1 MIEQKN
7 GEKVFEYK
15 FPEFISDNNEIA
27 NNSDDYEVLQVLGS
41 GSFSCVLKVK
51 SKINKQIYAMKKV
64 DMDIIEN
71 QKKCDRKYFENE
83 IKFLQKLRSPYV
95 CKCYA
100 IFKEGNYLFFIMEF
114 MNNGD
119 LNSFYNAN
127 KDLQTNI
134 PEEKLWDIFYK
145 SISGL
150 KYIHEQG
157 LIHRDI
163 KLENLFL
170 DDNFSIKIGD
180 FNISATI
187 DEKSAANFTDQED
200 DLEQMTNH
208 LTYLGTKGYMAP
220 EVKKN
225 EYMDYEYGLKI
236 DVYSMGVSYFE
247 LCYGCKPDEK
257 GEKADYFNK
266 KIYSD
271 ELNKIV
277 DKMTDK
283 DDKKRLTSD
292 DAYLYI
298 RKYFINKYVK
308 NSSVDAV
315 LHCFYCFPNFKNFF
329 NDNKNKYII
338 RQNNN
343 NEVNKDDMINH
354 KEEIGNNIFN
364 VIQSLNTNDK
374 DQIDDYL
381 YELRNS
387 MTNAGLNAKDD
398 KEIEPGIFI
407 SFFLKILNSLLNEIT
422 EINEASLENDL
433 GILSTYYKFNKF
445 DEEKNFNLYINTYSK
460 RLLSLISRNFFNIME
475 IKQECK
481 NPGCNYVGYSFSM
494 LNFIPFNI
502 SILENQCQKKDNLHL
517 RDGFNCLLNNNITL
531 SKDRGIH
538 CNKCKDFTIHQESKK
553 FYHTSKDLI
562 IIFDR
567 GEDFSNKTFINF
579 DEKLVLNKAEVER
592 YNEVRYNLV
601 SILVKMETQK
611 EKEEFICF
619 MPFGDGNWVSNKN
632 KKNSLNL
639 DEVKKS
645 GIIVA
650 LFYYSEDNN
659 LILQPNYWNN
669 GNGFNNIY

>member
-15 FPEFISDNNEIA
+15 FPAFITDNIEIT
-27 NNSDDYEVLQVLGS
+27 NNSNDYEVLQVLGS
-41 GSFSCVLKVK
+41 GNFSCVLKVK
-51 SKINKQIYAMKKV
+51 SKINNQIYAMKKV
-64 DMDIIEN
+64 DMDILEHE
-71 QKKCDRKYFENE
+71 KEYDRKYFENE
-83 IKFLQKLRSPYV
+83 INYLKNLRSPYV

-100 IFKEGNYLFFIMEF
+100 IFKEKNYLFFIMEF

-127 KDLQTNI
+127 KDLKKKI
-134 PEEKLWDIFYK
+134 PEEQLWDIFYK

-170 DDNFSIKIGD
+170 DDNFNIKIGD
-180 FNISATI
+180 FNVSATI
-187 DEKSAANFTDQED
+187 DEKSAAHFSDQQD
-200 DLEQMTNH
+200 DLEFMING
-208 LTYLGTKGYMAP
+208 LTYVGTEGYMAP
-220 EVKKN
+220 EVARNDHMISK
-225 EYMDYEYGLKI
+225 YGPKA

-247 LCYGCKPDEK
+247 LCYGCKPYEK
-257 GEKADYFNK
+257 GKKANYFNK

-283 DDKKRLTSD
+283 DDRRRPTSD
-292 DAYLYI
+292 DAYFYI

-315 LHCFYCFPNFKNFF
+315 IYCFYCFPNFKNFF
-329 NDNKNKYII
+329 IDNKNKYLI

-343 NEVNKDDMINH
+343 NETNEDDKINH

-364 VIQSLNTNDK
+364 VIQSLNTNNK

-381 YELRNS
+381 YELRHS
-387 MTNAGLNAKDD
+387 LTNAGLNAKENE
-398 KEIEPGIFI
+398 EIEPGIFI
-407 SFFLKILNSLLNEIT
+407 SFFLIILNSILNEIT
-422 EINEASLENDL
+422 EIDEKSLSKDL
-433 GILSTYYKFNKF
+433 GVFSSSYKFDKYN
-445 DEEKNFNLYINTYSK
+445 EEMNFNLYISTYNK

-494 LNFIPFNI
+494 LNFIPFNVN
-502 SILENQCQKKDNLHL
+502 ILENQCQKKDNLHL
-517 RDGFNCLLNNNITL
+517 RDGFNCLLNHDITL
-531 SKDRGIH
+531 NKDRGIY
-538 CNKCKDFTIHQESKK
+538 CNKCNDFTIHQESKK

-579 DEKLVLNKAEVER
+579 DEQLVLSKAEVER

-611 EKEEFICF
+611 EREEFICF
-619 MPFGDGNWVSNKN
+619 MPFGNGNWVSNKN
-632 KKNSLNL
+632 KQNSLSL
-639 DEVKKS
+639 DEVKKT

-659 LILQPNYWNN
+659 LILQSNNRYN
-669 GNGFNNIY
+669 GNGFNNI

>member
-64 DMDIIEN
+64 DMDKIEN
-71 QKKCDRKYFENE
+71 QMEYDRKYFENE

-157 LIHRDI
+157 VIHRDI

-220 EVKKN
+220 EVIRNKH
-225 EYMDYEYGLKI
+225 MDYKYGPKI
-236 DVYSMGVSYFE
+236 DVFSMGVSYFE
-247 LCYGCKPDEK
+247 LCYGCKPYEK
-257 GEKADYFNK
+257 GKKADYFNK

-283 DDKKRLTSD
+283 DDRKRLTSD

-387 MTNAGLNAKDD
+387 MTYAGLNAKDD

-433 GILSTYYKFNKF
+433 GILSTCYKFNKF

-481 NPGCNYVGYSFSM
+481 NPGCNYVGYSF
-494 LNFIPFNI
+494 
-502 SILENQCQKKDNLHL
+502 QC
-517 RDGFNCLLNNNITL
+517 
-531 SKDRGIH
+531 
-538 CNKCKDFTIHQESKK
+538 
-553 FYHTSKDLI
+553 
-562 IIFDR
+562 
-567 GEDFSNKTFINF
+567 
-579 DEKLVLNKAEVER
+579 
-592 YNEVRYNLV
+592 
-601 SILVKMETQK
+601 
-611 EKEEFICF
+611 
-619 MPFGDGNWVSNKN
+619 
-632 KKNSLNL
+632 
-639 DEVKKS
+639 
-645 GIIVA
+645 
-650 LFYYSEDNN
+650 
-659 LILQPNYWNN
+659 
-669 GNGFNNIY
+669 